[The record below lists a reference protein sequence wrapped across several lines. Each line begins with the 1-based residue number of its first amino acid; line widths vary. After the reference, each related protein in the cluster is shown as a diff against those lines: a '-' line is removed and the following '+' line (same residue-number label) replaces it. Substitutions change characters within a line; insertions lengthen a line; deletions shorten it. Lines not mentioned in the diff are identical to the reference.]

1 MALLDIGIAEVVMPM
16 PSAPVGDIHWAG
28 TETASGHPGY
38 LDGAIEAGPRATREV
53 TNALRG

>member
-1 MALLDIGIAEVVMPM
+1 MALLDIGITEVVMPM

-28 TETASGHPGY
+28 TETASGRPGY
-38 LDGAIEAGPRATREV
+38 LDGAIEAGTRAV